1 MSRVG
6 TASPS
11 PCWSIPQNRRPAQLV
26 DGPSLS
32 KAPRHGT
39 MNWNSVRWVASPMNA
54 KERAESD
61 RQRWNRKYADREGP
75 AHFRPSNL
83 LVEHRHLIAEMAR
96 DANLPDGAPT
106 SVPRA
111 LDVACGFG
119 GNSLYLAS
127 MGLQVDA
134 VDISGVALARLQAEA
149 ARRSLRLRLVQADL
163 NRWWVPPSHY
173 DLIIVTYYLNRDLMP
188 LLSRGLRPGGLLFI
202 ETRNTAFLSERPDFD
217 PAFLLRPGELR
228 QFAQD
233 AGMKVIDAADD
244 GFKAHTSQLVARRPA

>member
-1 MSRVG
+1 M
-6 TASPS
+6 
-11 PCWSIPQNRRPAQLV
+11 
-26 DGPSLS
+26 
-32 KAPRHGT
+32 
-39 MNWNSVRWVASPMNA
+39 ASPMNTR
-54 KERAESD
+54 KRSESD

-83 LVEHRHLIAEMAR
+83 LVEHRHLLVEMAR
-96 DANLPDGAPT
+96 DASLPDGAPT

-127 MGLQVDA
+127 IGFQVDA

-163 NRWWVPPSHY
+163 TRWWVPPSHY

-188 LLSRGLRPGGLLFI
+188 LLSRGLSPGGLLFM
-202 ETRNTAFLSERPDFD
+202 ETRNTGFLSQRPDFD
-217 PAFLLRPGELR
+217 PAFLLHPGELR
-228 QFAQD
+228 QFARN
-233 AGMKVIDAADD
+233 AEMEVIEVADD